1 MDKPVKVIEFAGR
14 PCVSIDE
21 GKTGPLELVE
31 VFLPTDL
38 YHARTWR
45 TEVKQ
50 QWIRSPFSL

>member
-14 PCVSIDE
+14 PYVSIDE

-38 YHARTWR
+38 YHARIWR

-50 QWIRSPFSL
+50 

>member
-1 MDKPVKVIEFAGR
+1 MDKPVKVIEFAGL
-14 PCVSIDE
+14 VSIDE

-38 YHARTWR
+38 YYARIWR

-50 QWIRSPFSL
+50 